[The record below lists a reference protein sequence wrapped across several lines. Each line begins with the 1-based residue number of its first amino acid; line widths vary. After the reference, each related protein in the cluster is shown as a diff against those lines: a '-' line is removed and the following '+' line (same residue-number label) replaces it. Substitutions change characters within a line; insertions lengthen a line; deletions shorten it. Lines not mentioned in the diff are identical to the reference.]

1 MQNVDWVALTIFV
14 ILFIFISVL
23 GFWAARWRRGDLD
36 QLHEWGL
43 GGRRFG
49 TWVTWFLVGGD
60 LYTAYTFIAV
70 PALAFGAG
78 AVAFFAVPYTILI
91 YPILFLV
98 FPKLWQVCHAH
109 GYITAGDFV
118 RGRFGNRWLALA
130 IAVTGIVAT
139 LPYIALQ
146 LVGIQVVLAG
156 MGVGGTGF
164 LADLP
169 LIIAFLILAAF
180 TYTSGL
186 RAPASIAIVK
196 DVLIYLTAIVAV
208 IVIPIQLGGFDKI
221 FEVLLSQGRPAPELV
236 EGHDRVQVTVRR
248 RIIKPEVIDFIAK
261 ADQTYQ
267 LTQRERIAL
276 GLLAQHDALTARELA
291 KALELPSVESLHLWL
306 KRPLEWQLVHSAG
319 RTQAT
324 RYFIDPQLLGSLD
337 FGGSQRRR
345 RTGGHRET
353 PWSVWIGDGSAGI
366 NLLGLEDLRL
376 EWANRRIRGQGVARH
391 VLQIDMQLRPG
402 HHEVNALERHVPRQQ
417 RTQVHGLLVR
427 LARGIHPPLDV
438 ERVAQR
444 HGAVDS
450 VPLFAAPK
458 LTNRGVTRPCDALA
472 IAVAGQLRSTIAE
485 HRAREIFQ
493 LLIAVLAATD
503 AGYAQEHLVLHDRQ
517 VGGSFHLHHALK
529 TFQHGDI
536 KRAAAKVKHHDGT
549 QILVR
554 AIAVRESGR
563 GGLVQQALHTQT
575 RDFRGLHGGL
585 TLLVVEI
592 RGHRHHGA
600 FHLLAQAHLRNAF
613 HLL

>member
-221 FEVLLSQGRPAPELV
+221 FSAVPATKLLLATPPANSTGSFGAYATLAVGSALALFLYPHSMTGILSASSA
-236 EGHDRVQVTVRR
+236 GAIRR
-248 RIIKPEVIDFIAK
+248 NAAMLPGYSFM
-261 ADQTYQ
+261 
-267 LTQRERIAL
+267 L
-276 GLLAQHDALTARELA
+276 GLLTLLGFFAIAAGVEKLPQFASGFAQYKASFAVPALFVHAFPSWFVGIAFAAIGIGALVPAAIMSIAAASLYARNIHREFFNKNMTDAEESQIAKWVSLIVKLGALA
-291 KALELPSVESLHLWL
+291 FILFVATQYALNL
-306 KRPLEWQLVHSAG
+306 
-319 RTQAT
+319 
-324 RYFIDPQLLGSLD
+324 QLLG
-337 FGGSQRRR
+337 G
-345 RTGGHRET
+345 
-353 PWSVWIGDGSAGI
+353 VWIIQTLPAV
-366 NLLGLEDLRL
+366 LLGVYTR
-376 EWANRRIRGQGVARH
+376 
-391 VLQIDMQLRPG
+391 
-402 HHEVNALERHVPRQQ
+402 
-417 RTQVHGLLVR
+417 
-427 LARGIHPPLDV
+427 
-438 ERVAQR
+438 
-444 HGAVDS
+444 
-450 VPLFAAPK
+450 K
-458 LTNRGVTRPCDALA
+458 LNDKA
-472 IAVAGQLRSTIAE
+472 
-485 HRAREIFQ
+485 
-493 LLIAVLAATD
+493 LLIGWAVGMLAGTWMAFSANLSSTFPLSI
-503 AGYAQEHLVLHDRQ
+503 AGFNFPGYAAFYSLMLNLVVTLVLTPVFNAGKAPAIDET
-517 VGGSFHLHHALK
+517 V
-529 TFQHGDI
+529 
-536 KRAAAKVKHHDGT
+536 AADYEV
-549 QILVR
+549 
-554 AIAVRESGR
+554 
-563 GGLVQQALHTQT
+563 
-575 RDFRGLHGGL
+575 
-585 TLLVVEI
+585 
-592 RGHRHHGA
+592 
-600 FHLLAQAHLRNAF
+600 
-613 HLL
+613 